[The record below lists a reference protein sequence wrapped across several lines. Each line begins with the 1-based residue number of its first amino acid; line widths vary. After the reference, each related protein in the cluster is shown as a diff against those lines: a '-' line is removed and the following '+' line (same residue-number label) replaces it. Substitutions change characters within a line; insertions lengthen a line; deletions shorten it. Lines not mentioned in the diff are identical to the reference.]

1 MFSVVISSEPGS
13 RNMRSVRQNSIRR
26 AFWACANRVACVQCS
41 ILAPAVW
48 GLCSFVSVSRI
59 VLSRRQNNTKEGNT
73 YLKSAPK

>member
-13 RNMRSVRQNSIRR
+13 RDMRPVRQGSIHRT
-26 AFWACANRVACVQCS
+26 FWACANRVACVQCS
-41 ILAPAVW
+41 IIASAVW

-59 VLSRRQNNTKEGNT
+59 VLSRRQNNMKEGNT